1 MKIDLDLM
9 ATTFTDVEF
18 FVACVGADAAPA
30 FSCPHP
36 SSLAVT
42 NDPNFWA
49 VTSRVRSTGQSLV
62 NQVGFASILFRGYE
76 AGLSV
81 HSYSAAAERERL
93 AAPDKLTNGVF
104 AYLKFDCTTKQA
116 VIRSDA
122 FGVAPLFYRRSG
134 AAWLFGSHPGLLH
147 FTGDQVDLNAWLSML
162 QSGQMLGEQSF
173 YSEIAR
179 FPAGTQMT
187 INGSYEVLERWFSF
201 AELPYGNQPIDDS
214 TFETV
219 ENAYRSSMDR
229 CLRLDLEEKTLPLSS
244 GYDSRRFLGTLV
256 QRNVAF
262 HAVTCQTF
270 HRKNGRDYDIDAH
283 FAPKMAAAFGVP
295 CELIAAVPIDC
306 IAGDVQRREALI
318 GTETFDHDWA
328 VPLMRWLGT
337 RPPSMV
343 FDGLGGDTFGNSG
356 FEINGLHE
364 SPEKDVDLLVN
375 HAAKPYLFRL
385 LSSRFLRLAEYKAT
399 YRNYLVQFPS
409 NLNRA
414 ELAFLQSRT
423 RRGIS
428 PWITMMHPPG
438 HVVVF
443 PYFDIEFAQATLSF
457 HPAEKYKWFL
467 QKECLRR
474 WYPDFFDF
482 PGTRN
487 LPKDYAPLPLAI
499 SLARK
504 REVDG
509 YLYGELSTII
519 GSLRYLSLPNK
530 VLLIL
535 AKVFPILRKRLDWL
549 FKPLLSLVT
558 TKRHAK
564 VFLEREVVSSAKG
577 VS

>member
-1 MKIDLDLM
+1 MKVDLDLI
-9 ATTFTDVEF
+9 ATTFADVEF
-18 FVACVGADAAPA
+18 FIVCVGADAAPV
-30 FSCPHP
+30 FTNPTP
-36 SSLAVT
+36 SALAVT
-42 NDPNFWA
+42 SDPDFWA
-49 VTSRVRSTGQSLV
+49 VTSRVRSNETSLV
-62 NQVGFASILFRGYE
+62 NQVGCASILFRGYE
-76 AGLSV
+76 ASLSV
-81 HSYSAAAERERL
+81 HSYSAAAEREKL
-93 AAPDKLTNGVF
+93 TAPGLLTNGVF

-122 FGVAPLFYRRSG
+122 FGVAPLFFRRSG
-134 AAWLFGSHPGLLH
+134 AAWLFASHPGLLH

-162 QSGQMLGEQSF
+162 QRGQMLDEQSF

-187 INGSYEVLERWFSF
+187 INGSSEVFERWFSF
-201 AELPYGNQPIDDS
+201 ALLPHGNQPIDDS

-219 ENAYRSSMDR
+219 ENAYRSAMGR
-229 CLRLDLEEKTLPLSS
+229 CLGLDLKEKTLPLSS

-262 HAVTCQTF
+262 LAVTCQAF
-270 HRKNGRDYDIDAH
+270 HSKNGRDYDIDAH
-283 FAPKMAAAFGVP
+283 FAPKIAAAFGVP
-295 CELIAAVPIDC
+295 CELVAAVPIEG
-306 IAGDVQRREALI
+306 IAADSERREALI

-328 VPLMRWLGT
+328 VPLMRWLAT

-364 SPEKDVDLLVN
+364 SPEKDADLLVN
-375 HAAKPYLFRL
+375 HAAKPYLFKL
-385 LSSRFLRLAEYKAT
+385 LSSRFPRPAEYKAT
-399 YRNYLVQFPS
+399 YRNYLAQFPS
-409 NLNRA
+409 TLNQA

-443 PYFDIEFAQATLSF
+443 PYFDVEFVRATLTF
-457 HPAEKYKWFL
+457 HPAEKYRWFL

-487 LPKDYAPLPLAI
+487 LPKDYQPLPAAT

-504 REVDG
+504 REVEG
-509 YLYGELSTII
+509 YLYGELPTVIE
-519 GSLRYLSLPNK
+519 SLKYLSFSNK
-530 VLLIL
+530 VLLLL
-535 AKVFPILRKRLDWL
+535 AKVFPILPTKRDWL
-549 FKPLLSLVT
+549 FQPLLSLVS

-564 VFLEREVVSSAKG
+564 VYLRCEVEPVAKG
-577 VS
+577 MS